1 MANAKI
7 WSNVQVAM
15 QSALAA
21 ADTVSAITKANPGVA
36 TATAHGMSNG
46 AFILGN
52 IEGMKELNGRVF
64 RIANIAAN
72 TFELEGEDTTNY
84 DTFTSGNV
92 QEVTFGTSFGTVRG
106 LTTNGGDF
114 PFIDTTT
121 IHDKVATQ
129 IPGIASAIS
138 YQFEHIWDIANVALL
153 AMKLAS
159 DTKTQRAF
167 KFTFANGAIMVF
179 NGYCGA
185 TLIPAGNAQ
194 DLVTT
199 QTTITMFGS
208 PTYYAS

>member
-1 MANAKI
+1 MATAKI

-15 QSALAA
+15 QSVLAA
-21 ADTVSAITKANPGVA
+21 ADTVTGITQANPGVVSS
-36 TATAHGMSNG
+36 TAHGIANG
-46 AFILGN
+46 AYVLAN
-52 IEGMKELNGRVF
+52 IEGMKEINGRVF
-64 RIANIAAN
+64 RVANTAAN
-72 TFELEGEDTTNY
+72 AFDLEGENTTTY
-84 DTFTSGNV
+84 DAFSSGNV
-92 QEVTFGTSFGTVRG
+92 QEITFGTSFGTVRG

-138 YQFEHIWDIANVALL
+138 YSFEHIWDVANAALI

-159 DTKTQRAF
+159 DQKAQRAF
-167 KFTFANGAIMVF
+167 RFTFANGAIMVF